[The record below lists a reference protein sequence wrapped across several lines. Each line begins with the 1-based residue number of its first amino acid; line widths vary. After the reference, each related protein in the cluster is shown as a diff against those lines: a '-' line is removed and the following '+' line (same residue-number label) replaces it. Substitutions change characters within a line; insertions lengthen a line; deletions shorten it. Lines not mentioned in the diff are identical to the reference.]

1 MTAKTATPKIWWIF
15 ISISIFSFM
24 STLTSSVVNIAMP
37 VMSRAMAVTTTQIN
51 WVASSYL
58 VMTCMLLL
66 PFGKLGDLYG
76 KVKIF
81 KIGTIIF
88 TISSFFCGIDLG
100 FGFLLICRGL
110 QAIGASMTLSN
121 NTGIITE
128 VFPPKKRGLALGSFS
143 SVVALGGVI
152 GPGLGGL
159 ILATLSWHYIFW
171 INVPLGIFAI
181 MIGQLFLPKS
191 GRSHQQPLD
200 YLGLGAFGLMMGAL
214 FIGLLWGQEVGFSNG
229 WFEGLMVATVFLLI
243 IFLRLEHHSSFPAVN
258 LTLFK
263 NVDFSLNLIATILVY
278 ALNFVVNIIEP
289 LYLQENR
296 LISPQIT
303 GLIMMSFPV
312 IQIIIAPLAGS
323 FADHTSDWQVYII
336 GIGILI
342 LGQVGLASVSHETS
356 IGLLCLWLGLIGLG
370 NGLFQGP
377 NNVMVMEAVSKD
389 QLGITSGLLGLSRNI
404 GMTIGTIS
412 SSVLLFAGINHALG
426 SVVHNYPVE
435 QPNAFIFGMMV
446 TFVVTA
452 SVFLLFLAVNLL
464 FKLHRP
470 SKKPLNNHLHG

>member
-159 ILATLSWHYIFW
+159 ILATLS
-171 INVPLGIFAI
+171 
-181 MIGQLFLPKS
+181 
-191 GRSHQQPLD
+191 
-200 YLGLGAFGLMMGAL
+200 
-214 FIGLLWGQEVGFSNG
+214 
-229 WFEGLMVATVFLLI
+229 
-243 IFLRLEHHSSFPAVN
+243 
-258 LTLFK
+258 
-263 NVDFSLNLIATILVY
+263 
-278 ALNFVVNIIEP
+278 
-289 LYLQENR
+289 
-296 LISPQIT
+296 
-303 GLIMMSFPV
+303 
-312 IQIIIAPLAGS
+312 
-323 FADHTSDWQVYII
+323 
-336 GIGILI
+336 
-342 LGQVGLASVSHETS
+342 
-356 IGLLCLWLGLIGLG
+356 
-370 NGLFQGP
+370 
-377 NNVMVMEAVSKD
+377 
-389 QLGITSGLLGLSRNI
+389 
-404 GMTIGTIS
+404 
-412 SSVLLFAGINHALG
+412 
-426 SVVHNYPVE
+426 
-435 QPNAFIFGMMV
+435 
-446 TFVVTA
+446 
-452 SVFLLFLAVNLL
+452 
-464 FKLHRP
+464 
-470 SKKPLNNHLHG
+470 

>member
-1 MTAKTATPKIWWIF
+1 
-15 ISISIFSFM
+15 
-24 STLTSSVVNIAMP
+24 
-37 VMSRAMAVTTTQIN
+37 
-51 WVASSYL
+51 
-58 VMTCMLLL
+58 
-66 PFGKLGDLYG
+66 
-76 KVKIF
+76 
-81 KIGTIIF
+81 
-88 TISSFFCGIDLG
+88 
-100 FGFLLICRGL
+100 
-110 QAIGASMTLSN
+110 
-121 NTGIITE
+121 
-128 VFPPKKRGLALGSFS
+128 
-143 SVVALGGVI
+143 
-152 GPGLGGL
+152 
-159 ILATLSWHYIFW
+159 
-171 INVPLGIFAI
+171 
-181 MIGQLFLPKS
+181 
-191 GRSHQQPLD
+191 
-200 YLGLGAFGLMMGAL
+200 MGAL

-243 IFLRLEHHSSFPAVN
+243 IFLRLEHRSSFPAVN

-336 GIGILI
+336 GICILI

-435 QPNAFIFGMMV
+435 QPSAFIFGMMV

-452 SVFLLFLAVNLL
+452 SIFLLFLAVNLL

-470 SKKPLNNHLHG
+470 SKKPLNNRLHD